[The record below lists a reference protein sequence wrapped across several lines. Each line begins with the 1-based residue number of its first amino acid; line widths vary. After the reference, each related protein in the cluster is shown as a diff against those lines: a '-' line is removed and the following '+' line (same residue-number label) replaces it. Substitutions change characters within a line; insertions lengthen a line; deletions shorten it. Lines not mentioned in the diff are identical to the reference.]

1 MPRGENKAST
11 RLSPEAWIQAGIQIL
26 VNKSIDS
33 VRVEV
38 LAAQLGVTKGSFY
51 WHFKDRAAL
60 LLGILQYWRERATVG
75 IVERFEK
82 TNVPAEEKLRMML
95 ELPVSSTAAG
105 HGGTVELAIRAW
117 ARRDKL
123 AREAVQQVDAERLR
137 YVASLLAEMGYQ
149 KTEAAFRAFMLYSCN
164 MGEALICPPELRAVV
179 RSRMAYELRLLMS
192 PPLPARPAKTPSAK
206 KTARSR
212 R

>member
-1 MPRGENKAST
+1 MPRGEKKPSS
-11 RLSPEAWIQAGIQIL
+11 RLSPEAWIEAGIQIL

-60 LLGILQYWRERATVG
+60 LVGILRHWRERATLG
-75 IVERFEK
+75 IVDRFERA
-82 TNVPAEEKLRMML
+82 NVPTEDKLRMML

-123 AREAVQQVDAERLR
+123 AREAVQQVDAERLS
-137 YVASLLAEMGYQ
+137 YVTRLLMELGYD
-149 KTEAAFRAFMLYSCN
+149 KTEATFRAFMLYSCN

-179 RSRMAYELRLLMS
+179 SERMAYEFRLLMS
-192 PPLPARPAKTPSAK
+192 PPLPVPTAKLRRAR
-206 KTARSR
+206 R
-212 R
+212 